1 MGDDLQDVLEAQ
13 QIERTLR
20 RAIEVVS
27 HPIWEQEWDGMFR
40 RDELLEELE
49 ELAKRPRD
57 LLAATNDAWVARAS
71 AKESREWADGMSEEL
86 AEKKLSLEVARA
98 EIARLKEGG
107 AEAPPP
113 SGPGREK
120 LAGLKPRPPEGLPSG
135 RDTGGRQ

>member
-1 MGDDLQDVLEAQ
+1 MGDDVQDVLEVQ

-27 HPIWEQEWDGMFR
+27 HPVWEQEWDGMFR

-71 AKESREWADGMSEEL
+71 AKESREWADGMSEDL
-86 AEKKLSLEVARA
+86 AEKKHSLEVARA
-98 EIARLKEGG
+98 EIARLKAGRAKARPLQEGEHD
-107 AEAPPP
+107 A
-113 SGPGREK
+113 RE
-120 LAGLKPRPPEGLPSG
+120 
-135 RDTGGRQ
+135 